1 MYDKF
6 ILIIFVILFLL
17 YLWNNI
23 TEMLSEEISF
33 TLLANMYHD
42 KVFFKVA
49 TILTLDDMNDPTIQ
63 RDPTNSKYNMGG
75 IIQGASHKAME
86 YFDSDNGDDG
96 APQNTPYFTY
106 KENKL
111 TINNVTY
118 VSGTTDIF
126 PYYCKNTEV
135 DFDSSFVWDKEKPLF
150 RTRLAALTKVTDGL
164 NFSES
169 QNIDSLVDNTIII
182 KLLYIDGS
190 DFLPMLL
197 EPDYNL
203 LKYFSDISVDEKII
217 MYIYEG
223 LDNDENSYP
232 LDENIYEQ
240 LMKIDCSDI
249 MNNYGEING
258 ANMLGKERL
267 ENIPPTWSYNK
278 LFDYIHNIELRQ
290 DYSDGIYLKL
300 LLGENM
306 YLQGDD
312 DYKYLNDTMFKK
324 HIMGMKYNIIFF
336 HYQLQNLVTES
347 NSKMLEYIT
356 LDITDLPSHL
366 PDLPDLKDV
375 SISEIRSR
383 FRTIFD
389 GNLQKNNT
397 DIHHM
402 MDIGIDNIQQM
413 IYKFSIGVGE
423 KNRTYIRLP
432 YFIDMCSQDSELVGI
447 LTSLVLEKKGE
458 KYYISYTDVCRYDND
473 SQSAL
478 GAYTAPPNK
487 LSSLTDKNRKDTRKL
502 IENDIT

>member
-23 TEMLSEEISF
+23 TEMFSEEISF

-49 TILTLDDMNDPTIQ
+49 TILTLEDMNDPAIKI
-63 RDPTNSKYNMGG
+63 DLTNSKYDMGN
-75 IIQGASHKAME
+75 IIQGSSHKAME
-86 YFDSDNGDDG
+86 YFDSDNVGT
-96 APQNTPYFTY
+96 PQNTPYFTY
-106 KENKL
+106 NENKL
-111 TINNVTY
+111 TINNVNY

-126 PYYCKNTEV
+126 PYYCKNKEV

-182 KLLYIDGS
+182 KLLHIDDY

-203 LKYFSDISVDEKII
+203 LKYFSDISENEKII

-223 LDNDENSYP
+223 LDNDEISYP
-232 LDENIYEQ
+232 LDDNIYEQ

-249 MNNYGEING
+249 MNNYGVING
-258 ANMLGKERL
+258 APMLGKEL
-267 ENIPPTWSYNK
+267 LKNIPPTWSHNK
-278 LFDYIHNIELRQ
+278 LFDHIHNIELRQ
-290 DYSDGIYLKL
+290 DHSDGIYLKL

-306 YLQGDD
+306 YLQGDPE
-312 DYKYLNDTMFKK
+312 YKYLNDTMFKK

-356 LDITDLPSHL
+356 LDITDLPPHL
-366 PDLPDLKDV
+366 PDLKNV
-375 SISEIRSR
+375 SRSEIRR
-383 FRTIFD
+383 IFRTIFD

-413 IYKFSIGVGE
+413 IHKFSIGVGE

-458 KYYISYTDVCRYDND
+458 YYYISYTDVCRYDND

-478 GAYTAPPNK
+478 GTLKTSPEYQG
-487 LSSLTDKNRKDTRKL
+487 SLTDKNGNDTQKL
-502 IENDIT
+502 IENDFT